1 MTNEEKILG
10 LLTQMQS
17 DMSSLKAAQDE
28 MRDTI
33 AGIKVRLD
41 VEVNEKFNLL
51 AENQQ
56 IILERLPDPEDT
68 QLLERR
74 VDTLELAVRKLNREI
89 SELKKAQ

>member
-1 MTNEEKILG
+1 MTNEEKILV
-10 LLTQMQS
+10 LLEKHGEM
-17 DMSSLKAAQDE
+17 LEE
-28 MRDTI
+28 MRSEI
-33 AGIKVRLD
+33 SGIRVRLD
-41 VEVNEKFNLL
+41 VEVSEKFNLL

-89 SELKKAQ
+89 SELKQAQ

>member
-1 MTNEEKILG
+1 MTNEEKILV
-10 LLTQMQS
+10 LLEKHGEM
-17 DMSSLKAAQDE
+17 LEE
-28 MRDTI
+28 MRSEI
-33 AGIKVRLD
+33 SGIKVRLD
-41 VEVNEKFNLL
+41 VEVSEKFNLL

>member
-1 MTNEEKILG
+1 MTSEEKILA
-10 LLTQMQS
+10 LLEKHGEM
-17 DMSSLKAAQDE
+17 LEE
-28 MRDTI
+28 MRSEI
-33 AGIKVRLD
+33 SGIKVRLD

>member
-1 MTNEEKILG
+1 MTNEEKILV
-10 LLTQMQS
+10 LLEKHGEM
-17 DMSSLKAAQDE
+17 LEE
-28 MRDTI
+28 MRSEI
-33 AGIKVRLD
+33 SGIKVRLD
-41 VEVNEKFNLL
+41 VEVSEKFNLL

-89 SELKKAQ
+89 SELKQAQ

>member
-1 MTNEEKILG
+1 MTNEEKILV
-10 LLTQMQS
+10 LLEKHGEM
-17 DMSSLKAAQDE
+17 LEE
-28 MRDTI
+28 MRSEI
-33 AGIKVRLD
+33 SGIKVRLD
-41 VEVNEKFNLL
+41 VEVSEKFDLL

-89 SELKKAQ
+89 SELKQAQ

>member
-17 DMSSLKAAQDE
+17 DMSSIKAAQDE